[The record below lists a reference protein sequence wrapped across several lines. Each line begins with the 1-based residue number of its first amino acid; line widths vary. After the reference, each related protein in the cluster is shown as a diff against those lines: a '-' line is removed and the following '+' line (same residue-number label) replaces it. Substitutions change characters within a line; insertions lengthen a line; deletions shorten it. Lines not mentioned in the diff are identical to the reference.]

1 MALAHTFEANPH
13 WLPRNPRGAL
23 KDIPGE
29 DGWPFLGNT
38 LKLLKDPVGFGT
50 RMIGRYGHVYRNHA
64 FGGPTVQLVGPEAN
78 ELVLFDRDRLFSS
91 EQGWGP
97 VLNLMFPRGLMLMDF
112 DKHRA
117 DRRTLSVAFKP
128 EPMRHYAEQL
138 NRGIAR
144 AVTGWGDR
152 PIRFYDAIKQLSLDL
167 AATSFLGMELGPE
180 ATRINKAFVDEVQAS
195 VAPIRRPWPFTS
207 LRRGVKARDYLM
219 RLFLSEIPKR
229 RDGDGQDFFS
239 IFCRARD
246 EQGELLP
253 DQAIADHMN
262 FLMMAAHDTITS
274 SATSLIMLLGRNPEW
289 QERLR
294 EEIASLGLNDD
305 EGVPYGQLDRLV
317 LTEYAFKE
325 ALRMVPPVPSMPRR
339 ALRDFE
345 FRGYHIPAGT
355 FVGVSIAFT
364 HRMEEHWPDPHRFD
378 PLRFTPEASRGR
390 HKYAWVPFG
399 GGAHMCLGLHFAT
412 MQVRILMAQLLSRYR
427 IELEPGSG
435 EAWQY
440 FPIPRPKDGL
450 PVRFAAIDGAFPPP
464 RLRGGGNAYAA
475 RASSG

>member
-13 WLPRNPRGAL
+13 WLPRNPKGAL

-29 DGWPFLGNT
+29 EGLPVFGNT
-38 LKLLKDPVGFGT
+38 FAILKDPPAFGR
-50 RMIGRYGHVYRNHA
+50 RMIGKYGLVYRNRA
-64 FGGPTVQLVGPEAN
+64 FGGRQVNLVGPEAN
-78 ELVLFDRDRLFSS
+78 ELVLFDRDKLFSS

-97 VLNLMFPRGLMLMDF
+97 TLNLVFPRGLMLMDF

-138 NRGIAR
+138 NRGIAE
-144 AVTGWGDR
+144 AVAGWANR

-167 AATSFLGMELGPE
+167 AATSFLGMPLGPE
-180 ATRINKAFVDEVQAS
+180 ATQINKAFVDEVQAS
-195 VAPIRRPWPFTS
+195 IAPIRSPIPGTAMH
-207 LRRGVKARDYLM
+207 RGVKAREYLID
-219 RLFLSEIPKR
+219 LFLREIPAR
-229 RDGDGQDFFS
+229 RNGQGQDFFS
-239 IFCRARD
+239 QFAQAVD
-246 EQGELLP
+246 EDGQPLS

-274 SATSLIMLLGRNPEW
+274 SATSLVMLLGRNVEW
-289 QERLR
+289 QDRLR

-305 EGVPYGQLDRLV
+305 KGVPYGQLDRLV

-325 ALRMVPPVPSMPRR
+325 ALRIMPPVPSMPRR

-345 FRGYHIPAGT
+345 FRGYKIPAGT
-355 FVGVSIAFT
+355 FIGINIGYT
-364 HRMEEHWPDPHRFD
+364 HHMPEHWPDPDRFD
-378 PLRFTPEASRGR
+378 PMRFTPEASRGR

-412 MQVRILMAQLLSRYR
+412 MQVRILMTHLLRRYR
-427 IELEPGSG
+427 IELEPGAG
-435 EAWQY
+435 EKWQY
-440 FPIPRPKDGL
+440 FPIPRPRDKL
-450 PVRFAAIDGAFPPP
+450 PVRMVAFD
-464 RLRGGGNAYAA
+464 
-475 RASSG
+475 